1 METNLLFMLTLL
13 PLFVEKESIILN
25 WIIVQSTLM
34 NLLWIVNFQ
43 SIESKDIKDKVKLY
57 TMTH

>member
-1 METNLLFMLTLL
+1 METNLLFTLTLL

-34 NLLWIVNFQ
+34 NPLWIVNFQ
-43 SIESKDIKDKVKLY
+43 SIESKDTKDKVKLY